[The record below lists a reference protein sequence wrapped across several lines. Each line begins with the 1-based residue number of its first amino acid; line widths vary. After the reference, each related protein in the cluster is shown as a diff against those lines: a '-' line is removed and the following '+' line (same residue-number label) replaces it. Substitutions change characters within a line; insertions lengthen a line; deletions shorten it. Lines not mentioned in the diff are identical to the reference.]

1 MRFAVFMLVAFSVTI
16 LSAGMTNARETDLKL
31 PVQHALETSV
41 AKKKLLDIPFFMAG
55 QKHDKV
61 VKDLGVFKSSKTS
74 SGFSKSDQEGCDQAF
89 LSALITL
96 QQRAK
101 KEGGDAIV
109 EIKSVTKD
117 SNVESATEYG
127 CLAGAMI
134 VRVALEGR
142 IVTFK

>member
-1 MRFAVFMLVAFSVTI
+1 MRFAVFMLVAFSATI
-16 LSAGMTNARETDLKL
+16 LSAGMTTARETDHTF
-31 PVQHALETSV
+31 PVQHALETPV

-55 QKHDKV
+55 QKHDNV

-109 EIKSVTKD
+109 EIKSVTKG
-117 SNVESATEYG
+117 NNMESATDYG
-127 CLAGAMI
+127 CLAGAVI

-142 IVTFK
+142 IVKLK